1 MEENLTETT
10 NNSNDNG
17 KIITGDNNKTFLE
30 VFGFVSNQARM
41 NLVIFFITILI
52 ASNVFFIWRTSVLN
66 NRLIETEREKNIMI
80 NDFNTKIIEEVRK
93 QVQPTKVLIRETIDK
108 IDSLNTLDN
117 QFKNKK

>member
-10 NNSNDNG
+10 NNSDNG

-52 ASNVFFIWRTSVLN
+52 ASNVFFIWRTSILN
-66 NRLIETEREKNIMI
+66 NRLIETEREKNAMI

-93 QVQPTKVLIRETIDK
+93 QVQPAKVLIRETINK
-108 IDSLNTLDN
+108 IDSLNTLDT
-117 QFKNKK
+117 QLHNKK

>member
-10 NNSNDNG
+10 NNSSDNG

>member
-10 NNSNDNG
+10 NNSDNG

-52 ASNVFFIWRTSVLN
+52 ASNVFFI
-66 NRLIETEREKNIMI
+66 
-80 NDFNTKIIEEVRK
+80 
-93 QVQPTKVLIRETIDK
+93 
-108 IDSLNTLDN
+108 
-117 QFKNKK
+117 